1 MEALARLNQG
11 CQQHFGLQQPPFTL
25 TPNTRFY
32 VDLPAQRQAY
42 EQVHYA
48 LASGEGF
55 VKVVGEVGT
64 GKTMLCR
71 RLLNELPHQDWVT
84 LYLPNPQLSADA
96 LWLALARELELTV
109 KGLSLAMVQQALQ
122 QQLLQLAQQRKQ
134 VVLLV
139 DEAQS
144 MPKATLE
151 ALRLVSNLET
161 EQQKL
166 LQIVLFGQP
175 ELDELLQQ
183 PGLRQLQQRI
193 TTTAHLSPLTSTDML
208 ADYLQQRLS
217 AAGYRGMQVFSR
229 EAVDYLWQVSGGVPR
244 LVNVLAGKALLAGY
258 GQGVGQIQ
266 RTHVALAA
274 ADTESA
280 RAPKRAP
287 LWWSAAVLAACV
299 VML

>member
-1 MEALARLNQG
+1 MEALARLNEG
-11 CQQHFGLQQPPFTL
+11 CQQHFGLQQAPFTL

-42 EQVHYA
+42 ELVHYA

-71 RLLNELPHQDWVT
+71 RLLNELQQQGSVT

-96 LWLALARELELTV
+96 LWLALARELELTA
-109 KGLSLAMVQQALQ
+109 KGRSITAVQQALQ
-122 QQLLQLAQQRKQ
+122 QQLLQLAQQRRQ

-144 MPKATLE
+144 MPRATLE

-193 TTTAHLSPLTSTDML
+193 TTSASLSPLASTDML

-217 AAGYRGMQVFSR
+217 AAGHRGMQIFSR
-229 EAVDYLWQVSGGVPR
+229 EAVDYLWQASGGIPR
-244 LVNVLAGKALLAGY
+244 LVNILAAKSLLAGY
-258 GQGVGQIQ
+258 GQGAGQIQ

-280 RAPKRAP
+280 HELKRMP
-287 LWWSAAVLAACV
+287 LWWFAAVLAACLV
-299 VML
+299 VL